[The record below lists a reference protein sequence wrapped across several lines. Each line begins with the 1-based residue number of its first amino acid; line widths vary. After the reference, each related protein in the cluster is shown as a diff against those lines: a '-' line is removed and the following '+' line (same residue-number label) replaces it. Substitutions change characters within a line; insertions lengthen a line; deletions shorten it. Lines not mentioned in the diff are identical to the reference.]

1 MTSATAAG
9 ARALPPAWVGML
21 FFVAAETMLFGGLL
35 FAFVLFRLWSPVW
48 PPLGEPRL
56 PLGVT
61 AVNTLVLLAS
71 AVTLGRARRHARA
84 GAGPRARRALALT
97 AALGWTFVAVQ
108 GSEWVGLAQWGVTA
122 ASGPY
127 GGLVFALIGAHGV
140 HVLGAV
146 VWLLVDAVGG
156 AAAAP
161 PPARLGAGAL
171 YWYFVCALWL
181 AIFAAVYL

>member
-1 MTSATAAG
+1 VTSAAG

-35 FAFVLFRLWSPVW
+35 FAFVVFRLWSPVW

-61 AVNTLVLLAS
+61 AANTAVLLVS
-71 AVTLGRARRHARA
+71 AVTMSRARRHARA
-84 GAGPRARRALALT
+84 GAGPRARRLLGLT
-97 AALGWTFVAVQ
+97 AALGWTFVTVQ
-108 GSEWVGLAQWGVTA
+108 GGEWMRLAQWGLTA

-146 VWLLVDAVGG
+146 VWLLVDAVRGPEP
-156 AAAAP
+156 AP
-161 PPARLGAGAL
+161 PRLAAGAV

-181 AIFAAVYL
+181 AIFAAVYF